1 MKKLKGDP
9 TDYYIVDTWYDL
21 DIAMLIEFV
30 NFLTPNGLPPHKL
43 TLQEGA
49 IVYVVRNLNA
59 NIGLVN
65 GQRFKIVK
73 LY

>member
-9 TDYYIVDTWYDL
+9 IDYYSVDTWYNL
-21 DIAMLIEFV
+21 DIAMPVEFV
-30 NFLTPNGLPPHKL
+30 NFLTPNGLPPHNL
-43 TLQEGA
+43 TSEEGA

-65 GQRFKIVK
+65 GQRFKILK